1 MSNQDQERERIR
13 RIRERQIQA
22 RDPRATYQKAQRA
35 VSRRSRRRGQ
45 KRVTLWEMFTDIPKK
60 WKGLVI
66 GVLIGCFIAVVL
78 PLLWLSEW
86 ATLIGFATIPVFAV
100 VGLAFGQ
107 AFELRDELR
116 DFSRRK

>member
-1 MSNQDQERERIR
+1 MSSQDQERERIR
-13 RIRERQIQA
+13 RIRERQIQV

-35 VSRRSRRRGQ
+35 VARRGRRRQ
-45 KRVTLWEMFTDIPKK
+45 KRVTLWEMFTDIPQK
-60 WKGLVI
+60 WKGLIV

-78 PLLWLSEW
+78 PLLWVSEW
-86 ATLIGFATIPVFAV
+86 ATLIGFATIPVFAI

-116 DFSRRK
+116 DISRRK